1 MKPHPDNARLPQ
13 GDGGRETLNRMNVA
27 HASMAAWGFSHIAPA
42 KDARALDLCCG
53 GGANL
58 AVLLDLCPEGHVT
71 GLDYSEISVEM
82 STKTNEAAIAN
93 GRCEVVQGDVSSLPF
108 PDESFDLLTAFET
121 VYFWPDIRKAFR
133 EALRV
138 LTPGGRFLIC
148 NEADGTGPEQEEW
161 GKEILNLIIYTKEQ
175 LEEMLKEAGFS
186 AVEIYHKPENRW
198 VTAVGVK

>member
-1 MKPHPDNARLPQ
+1 MRPHPDNARLPQ
-13 GDGGRETLNRMNVA
+13 GDGGRETLNRMNTA
-27 HASMAAWGFSHIAPA
+27 HASMAAWGFSHISPA
-42 KDARALDLCCG
+42 KDAKALDLGCG

-58 AVLLDLCPEGHVT
+58 AVLLELCPDGHVT

-82 STKTNEAAIAN
+82 STKTNKEAIAN

-108 PDESFDLLTAFET
+108 PDSSFDVLTAFET
-121 VYFWPDIRKAFR
+121 VYFWPDTKKAFR

-175 LEEMLKEAGFS
+175 LGEMLKEAGFS